1 MKKFKFL
8 LFFVLFTVSTLMT
21 APPAKADA
29 ILITMKGD
37 RGTGHTSIISQDENG
52 KWHYFFWGDKKAFDD
67 TVPPNAMENINKFN
81 EWLFSKRKEHPG
93 IPSYYTRA
101 TYIYGDFIKSTQY
114 YQSQVTNHE
123 CNKQSQGPADKS
135 IKYNI
140 LLNPCSV
147 VSSQALNHGILPNG
161 ETFQDLINAHRGILD
176 WLPFYDY
183 FPVNLH
189 NLVDRALKEYDPYK
203 KWWSTDWGKVTLEK
217 ILGRIEHAGSGS
229 SIV

>member
-1 MKKFKFL
+1 MKKFKFFNFL

-37 RGTGHTSIISQDENG
+37 RGTGHTSIISQDKNG
-52 KWHYFFWGDKKAFDD
+52 EWHYFFWGDKEAFDD

-114 YQSQVTNHE
+114 YQEQVENH
-123 CNKQSQGPADKS
+123 KIIG
-135 IKYNI
+135 YRMMR
-140 LLNPCSV
+140 NPCSV
-147 VSSQALNHGILPNG
+147 VSSQALNYGILPNG

-189 NLVDRALKEYDPYK
+189 NLIDRAIKGTEHEGP
-203 KWWSTDWGKVTLEK
+203 TDWGKVTLEK